1 MRYVAKTVGRIFFV
15 PIFLIASFNNEG
27 VVGFKVAE
35 GLTALECSVS
45 SSRHLWI
52 PGLIEVD
59 DDLMDWDHLNWE
71 EEESLSTEYHPEDRV
86 LLEYGT
92 SGMKENVD
100 SPSKGISLETSLEK
114 KQIHRESTIYEGQW
128 WQISS
133 TPALPLEDA
142 QPVWLSDSSQTGDMA
157 QTSVATS
164 FPYDNDMD
172 AWPIRPRPS
181 PLPVLFQDC
190 NRSRQTCD
198 GHGPESPIPNLIDS
212 QCVEASPTPGEDVR
226 IRAGMSSMSRVNV
239 GKSSRMNQKL
249 MALRFQIPR
258 LSRKKSGVGRGIGTP
273 SDRGLQ
279 QRTIAPRAADIHML
293 PPDSSILVGLQ
304 CYHSPN
310 LEK

>member
-1 MRYVAKTVGRIFFV
+1 MVGRIFFV
-15 PIFLIASFNNEG
+15 PNFLIASFNNEG
-27 VVGFKVAE
+27 VVSFKVAE
-35 GLTALECSVS
+35 GLIALGHSEPQNILESVS

-71 EEESLSTEYHPEDRV
+71 EESLSTEYHPKDRV

-92 SGMKENVD
+92 SGMKASVD
-100 SPSKGISLETSLEK
+100 GPSKGISLETSSERE
-114 KQIHRESTIYEGQW
+114 QVHRASTIYEGQW

-142 QPVWLSDSSQTGDMA
+142 QPVWLSDSSQTRDMG
-157 QTSVATS
+157 QTSVDTS
-164 FPYDNDMD
+164 FLYDNDMD

-226 IRAGMSSMSRVNV
+226 IRAGMSRVKV
-239 GKSSRMNQKL
+239 GKSSRMNRKL

-258 LSRKKSGVGRGIGTP
+258 LSRKKSGTGRGIGTP

-293 PPDSSILVGLQ
+293 PPD
-304 CYHSPN
+304 
-310 LEK
+310 